1 MKTRDYMITYN
12 LEKDSISNFKE
23 NILPQL
29 NNCQYI
35 IGGEENGEENGYL
48 HCHIFIHFKNPISFD
63 SLQKKFKIHHIETRK
78 GSIKDCINY
87 CIKTESKVDTNNL
100 IIENTIQDSLFQ
112 DKENVYDMII
122 EDILCGSTFYQI
134 LIKYPKIALY
144 NYSNLKNIY
153 NDLQEEVAKKQV
165 MYNAIEFFGDKLVK
179 EEEKNE

>member
-1 MKTRDYMITYN
+1 
-12 LEKDSISNFKE
+12 
-23 NILPQL
+23 
-29 NNCQYI
+29 
-35 IGGEENGEENGYL
+35 
-48 HCHIFIHFKNPISFD
+48 
-63 SLQKKFKIHHIETRK
+63 
-78 GSIKDCINY
+78 
-87 CIKTESKVDTNNL
+87 
-100 IIENTIQDSLFQ
+100 
-112 DKENVYDMII
+112 MII